1 MLAHKALLKNQVNV
15 LWKMHSAI
23 QNLMSWPKDIITKK
37 KSGVECYVIEDMKN
51 ILENERLR
59 KHYG

>member
-1 MLAHKALLKNQVNV
+1 
-15 LWKMHSAI
+15 
-23 QNLMSWPKDIITKK
+23 MSWPKDIITKK

-51 ILENERLR
+51 NLENERLR